1 MDTPAVKEYVRV
13 GDALLDRGIIT
24 EDDLAGAL
32 ARQKQGDQNVLI
44 GEILIDMGA
53 CTEDQ
58 ITEALADA
66 YHLPFVKIK
75 PKLADPKVVDILP
88 KEFLEQYNVLPLF
101 KVRDT
106 LTVAVSE
113 PTNFFVME
121 EIAHRLDCEVQAVVC
136 PPSDIQSML
145 QAHLPTA
152 NVFAI
157 DEIIEEVADEDLT
170 VIQQQVEDIV
180 DLEQAA
186 ADSPVIKLVNYLL
199 CSAAREGASDIHIE
213 PTQRAVRVRYRI
225 DGKLYEK
232 VRVPQRMHSAVISR
246 VKIMSSLDISER
258 RLPQDGGIHVLL
270 QNRPI
275 DLRVSTMAGKHG
287 EKVVIRIIDNQRIL
301 MSIEKLGFSY
311 ETLREFR
318 KQINV
323 RGGIILVTGP
333 TGSGKTST
341 LYSALQEL
349 DSEELN
355 ICTIED
361 PIEYSLPSVNQF
373 QVNSKIGFDFAAA
386 LRALL
391 RQDPD
396 IVMVGEIRDSATATT
411 AIQAALT
418 GHLVLSTLHTI
429 DSPSAIARLT
439 NIGIEPYLIAASLN
453 AVLAQRLVRKIC
465 PNCKEQHETPE
476 NVKGVLAGFGEDMPK
491 VYQGKGCSKCRQSG
505 FSGRIGVYE
514 LLVPN
519 SEMRDMIAANASL
532 SELRRAALQQ
542 NMITLRQDG
551 LAKVKNGIT
560 TMEEVLGVVS
570 G

>member
-1 MDTPAVKEYVRV
+1 MDTPAVTNYVRV
-13 GDALLDRGIIT
+13 GDALLDKGIIT
-24 EDDLAGAL
+24 EENLADAL
-32 ARQKQGDQNVLI
+32 ARQKQSDQGVLI
-44 GEILIDMGA
+44 GEILLEMDL

-58 ITEALADA
+58 VSEALAEA
-66 YHLPFVKIK
+66 NHLPFAKIN
-75 PKLADPKVVDILP
+75 PKLADPNIVDLLP
-88 KEFLEQYNVLPLF
+88 RDFLEQYNVLPLF
-101 KVRDT
+101 KVQDQLT
-106 LTVAVSE
+106 LAVSE

-121 EIAHRLDCEVQAVVC
+121 EITHRLGCKVQAVVC
-136 PPSDIQSML
+136 PPSDIRSML
-145 QAHLPTA
+145 QAHLPSA

-157 DEIIEEVADEDLT
+157 DEIIDEVADEDLT
-170 VIQQQVEDIV
+170 LIQQQVEDIV

-199 CSAAREGASDIHIE
+199 CNATREGASDIHIE
-213 PTQRAVRVRYRI
+213 PTQGSLRVRYRI
-225 DGKLYEK
+225 DGRLYEK
-232 VRVPQRMHSAVISR
+232 VHVPGRMHPAVISR
-246 VKIMSSLDISER
+246 VKIMAGLDISER

-287 EKVVIRIIDNQRIL
+287 EKAVIRIIDNQRIL
-301 MSIEKLGFSY
+301 MSVEKLGFSY
-311 ETLREFR
+311 ETLQEFR

-349 DSEELN
+349 DSEQYN

-361 PIEYSLPSVNQF
+361 PVEYNLVSVNQF
-373 QVNSKIGFDFAAA
+373 QINSKINFDFAVA

-396 IVMVGEIRDSATATT
+396 IIMVGEIRDQTTATT

-429 DSPSAIARLT
+429 DAPSAITRLT
-439 NIGIEPYLIAASLN
+439 NFDIEPYLIAASIN

-465 PNCKEQHETPE
+465 PNCKEQHEPEE
-476 NVKGVLAGFGEDMPK
+476 NVKGVLATLGEDLPK
-491 VYQGKGCSKCRQSG
+491 VYRGKGCSKCRHSG
-505 FSGRIGVYE
+505 FSGRIGIFE

-519 SEMRDMIAANASL
+519 SEMRDMIARNVPL
-532 SELRRAALQQ
+532 SELRRAALRQ
-542 NMITLRQDG
+542 NMVTLRQDG

-560 TMEEVLGVVS
+560 TMEEVLSVTTG
-570 G
+570 

>member
-1 MDTPAVKEYVRV
+1 MDTHAVKEYVRV
-13 GDALLDRGIIT
+13 GDALLDKGIIT
-24 EDDLAGAL
+24 EENLADAL
-32 ARQKQGDQNVLI
+32 ARQKQSDQNVLL
-44 GEILIDMGA
+44 GEILIDMGT

-58 ITEALADA
+58 ITEALAEA
-66 YHLPFVKIK
+66 CQLPFVKIK
-75 PKLADPKVVDILP
+75 PKLADPNVVDLLP
-88 KEFLEQYNVLPLF
+88 RDFLEQYNVLPLF
-101 KVRDT
+101 KVRAQ
-106 LTVAVSE
+106 LTVAVRE
-113 PTNFFVME
+113 LPNFFVME
-121 EIAHRLDCEVQAVVC
+121 EIAHRLDCRVQAVAS
-136 PPSDIQSML
+136 PPSDIRIML

-157 DEIIEEVADEDLT
+157 DEIIEEVADEELT
-170 VIQQQVEDIV
+170 LIQQQVEDIV

-199 CSAAREGASDIHIE
+199 CNAAREGASDIHIE

-225 DGKLYEK
+225 DGRLYEK
-232 VRVPQRMHSAVISR
+232 VRVPQRMHPAIISR
-246 VKIMSSLDISER
+246 VKIMASLDISER

-287 EKVVIRIIDNQRIL
+287 EKAVIRIIDNQRIL

-318 KQINV
+318 KQINT

-349 DSEELN
+349 DSEQYN

-361 PIEYSLPSVNQF
+361 PIEYNLPSVNQF
-373 QVNSKIGFDFAAA
+373 QVSTKIKFDFAVA

-396 IVMVGEIRDSATATT
+396 IIMVGEIRDQATATT

-429 DSPSAIARLT
+429 DAPSAIARLT
-439 NIGIEPYLIAASLN
+439 NIGIESYLIAASLN

-465 PNCKEQHETPE
+465 PNCKEQHEAPE
-476 NVKGVLAGFGEDMPK
+476 NVRGVMEGLGEDIPK
-491 VYQGKGCSKCRQSG
+491 VYWGRGCSKCRHSG
-505 FSGRIGVYE
+505 FSGRIGIFE

-519 SEMRDMIAANASL
+519 SEMTDMIARNAPL
-532 SELRRAALQQ
+532 SELRQAALQR
-542 NMITLRQDG
+542 NIITLRQDG

-560 TMEEVLGVVS
+560 TMEEVLSVTS

>member
-1 MDTPAVKEYVRV
+1 MDTPVVKEYVRI
-13 GDALLDRGIIT
+13 GDALLDKGIIT
-24 EDDLAGAL
+24 DENLADAL
-32 ARQKQGDQNVLI
+32 ARQQQSDQKVLI
-44 GEILIDMGA
+44 GEILVEMGA

-58 ITEALADA
+58 VTEVLAEGC
-66 YHLPFVKIK
+66 HLPFVKVN
-75 PKLADPKVVDILP
+75 PKLADPNVVDLLP
-88 KEFLEQYNVLPLF
+88 RDFLEQYNVLPLF
-101 KVRDT
+101 KVRNE

-121 EIAHRLDCEVQAVVC
+121 EIAHRMDCEVQAVVA
-136 PPSDIQSML
+136 PPSDIRNML
-145 QAHLPTA
+145 QAHLPSA
-152 NVFAI
+152 NVFVI

-170 VIQQQVEDIV
+170 LIQQQVEDIA

-186 ADSPVIKLVNYLL
+186 TDSPVIKLVNYLL
-199 CSAAREGASDIHIE
+199 CNAAREGASDIHIE
-213 PTQRAVRVRYRI
+213 PTQRALRVRYRI
-225 DGKLYEK
+225 DGRLYEK
-232 VRVPQRMHSAVISR
+232 VRVPQRMHPAVISR
-246 VKIMSSLDISER
+246 VKIMSGLDISER

-275 DLRVSTMAGKHG
+275 DLRVSTMAGKYG
-287 EKVVIRIIDNQRIL
+287 EKAVIRIIDNQRVL

-311 ETLREFR
+311 ETLQAFR
-318 KQINV
+318 KQINS

-349 DSEELN
+349 DSEQYN

-361 PIEYSLPSVNQF
+361 PVEYNLLSVNQF
-373 QVNSKIGFDFAAA
+373 QVNTKIKFDFDVA

-396 IVMVGEIRDSATATT
+396 IIMVGEIRDHTTATT

-418 GHLVLSTLHTI
+418 GHLVLTTLHTI
-429 DSPSAIARLT
+429 DAPSAVARLT
-439 NIGIEPYLIAASLN
+439 NIGIEPYLIAAALN
-453 AVLAQRLVRKIC
+453 TVLAQRLVRKIC
-465 PNCKEQHETPE
+465 PNCKEQHEPPE
-476 NVKGVLAGFGEDMPK
+476 SVRSVLDSLGEDLPK
-491 VYQGKGCSKCRQSG
+491 VYCGKGCSKCRHSG
-505 FSGRIGVYE
+505 FSGRIGIFE

-519 SEMRDMIAANASL
+519 SEMRDMIARNIPL
-532 SELRRAALQQ
+532 SELRQAALRQ
-542 NMITLRQDG
+542 NMVTLRQDG

-560 TMEEVLGVVS
+560 TIEEVLSVTS